1 MIDIY
6 NNLPQYVV
14 DAQSVC
20 LFQRLLTKM
29 AKTRCERGEVDW
41 ESSFARRAGPDLD
54 GSINQ
59 ADVGDDLPVL
69 N

>member
-20 LFQRLLTKM
+20 FFQRLLIKM
-29 AKTRCERGEVDW
+29 AKNRCERGEVDW
-41 ESSFARRAGPDLD
+41 ESSFARRAGTDLH
-54 GSINQ
+54 GLLIQ

-69 N
+69 D

>member
-14 DAQSVC
+14 DAQSVKF
-20 LFQRLLTKM
+20 LQRLLIKM
-29 AKTRCERGEVDW
+29 AKNRCERGEVDW

-54 GSINQ
+54 GSIIH

-69 N
+69 D

>member
-14 DAQSVC
+14 DAQSVSA
-20 LFQRLLTKM
+20 FQGLLTKM
-29 AKTRCERGEVDW
+29 AKTWCQRNDYDW
-41 ESSFARRAGPDLD
+41 ESSFSRRAGPDLD
-54 GSINQ
+54 GSTIQ
-59 ADVGDDLPVL
+59 ADLEEDLPVL